1 METTKTVKLSDNQS
15 KNLTQIVGAGKIDY
29 KEIDG
34 RAIRA
39 LSRLG
44 LVKVMKN
51 SKGTFVIATAK
62 GKKLN

>member
-15 KNLTQIVGAGKIDY
+15 KNLKDIVCSGRINY
-29 KEIDG
+29 TEVDG

-44 LVKVMKN
+44 LVKVTEN
-51 SKGTFVIATAK
+51 SKGKFVEATAK